1 MILGIGLFGLLAA
14 SMASF
19 LIEKDREKE
28 IDPQISEIS
37 ERLERIEGLL
47 LERRQTSDE
56 SIDDPDDLS
65 LRSGSLRSPSASA

>member
-1 MILGIGLFGLLAA
+1 MMILGIGLFGLLAA

-56 SIDDPDDLS
+56 SIDDPTISVSDQA
-65 LRSGSLRSPSASA
+65 R

>member
-56 SIDDPDDLS
+56 SIDDPTISVSDQA
-65 LRSGSLRSPSASA
+65 R